1 MIQKL
6 KYNVVEQQ
14 VGKWGLIILT
24 TSATLF
30 CRFFRVTSVVQAVIK
45 RYLHQK
51 KSLVKGLRA
60 CKLLQPDLI

>member
-30 CRFFRVTSVVQAVIK
+30 YRFLLVTSVARAVIK
-45 RYLHQK
+45 RYLRQK
-51 KSLVKGLRA
+51 KRLERGLHA
-60 CKLLQPDLI
+60 CKFLQPDLI